1 MKHCLALLG
10 AIILSLSVAMADDSR
25 PMPASWSDG
34 PISSRALDTLDTLR
48 FDALDLAAIAA
59 EDQQRQADGEP
70 PRFAFPHPV
79 SVDAS
84 QRGTR
89 QQQGDLM
96 VWRLRVLAD
105 QANLINFGFQ
115 NLYLPEGSRLYI
127 YSGKAAESGQ
137 MDRFSVIGPYD
148 ARINQDHGEFWTP
161 NLQGDQAI
169 IEVNV
174 PANLAD
180 QFRLELAQV
189 SHGYRGFGSAALGYR
204 QDVADR
210 ADSDAKQACETTEGI
225 RSGACNQD
233 VACLSDDDPWNDP
246 RRSVGAYQRSGT
258 FACTGSLVN
267 NTAND
272 QRLLFITAR
281 HCISPTQTPSIVVY
295 WDYEWP
301 TCRRPGAAGGTAVN
315 PPDPNLT
322 NSGGTFLAS
331 TSNPFGGNCTAP
343 DECSDVF
350 LLELNGEPNENVEL
364 HWAGWDRRPP
374 PSVCAQGPGNSTE
387 GLCATIHH
395 PGVDEKRITWVAQD
409 IQIGNISGAQN
420 IHWHPFWHPNPPEL
434 PNMPDGPPATIPPAV
449 TEPGSSGSPLYSAD
463 RRLLGVLSGGPAF
476 CGATGAN
483 LSDFY
488 GGIFHAWEG
497 MGTAT
502 TRMRDY
508 LDPLNTG
515 ALFIDGIDGSGFNI
529 DSDVSS
535 VSQCG
540 FDDVVINLELTANGD
555 FEGDVSLAASGL
567 PGGASTDFSVNPVTV
582 PGSSVLTL
590 ANLDQVGAGSYTVN
604 IEGISGDFEASAN
617 ISLILAD
624 GIPANT
630 AVISPVDGALG
641 VSTTP
646 TVEWSSEQGVSFELE
661 IASDADFNDVVY
673 SVSVTGNSHEVADPL
688 DTNTSYFVRVR
699 AANDCGQDDWSNAVS
714 FTTEALPGDCPIGTE
729 PLSLLSENFDGGSL
743 PAGWDTTGS
752 SGAVTWVT
760 STAQTHSGSHSVFAQ
775 NIASVSDQRLAT
787 PSISLPQDAIALF
800 LNFQNW
806 QHIEAGGGT
815 GCYDGGLL
823 EVSTD
828 GGATWTPVEDEV
840 TVRDYDGTI
849 NGGFANPLAGLPA
862 WCGDPRDSWERY
874 SVNLGTWA
882 GQDVRFRFRFGTDSS
897 VSRVGWYVDSV
908 DVRACVQ
915 SLPPE
920 IFQDRFEELD

>member
-1 MKHCLALLG
+1 MKQLTALLG
-10 AIILSLSVAMADDSR
+10 ALILSISLAWADQR
-25 PMPASWSDG
+25 PEPASWASG
-34 PISSRALDTLDTLR
+34 PVGSERLEAIDTLR

-79 SVDAS
+79 AIDAS

-89 QQQGDLM
+89 HEQGDQL
-96 VWRLRVLAD
+96 VWRLRVVAD
-105 QANLINFGFQ
+105 QANLVNFGFQ
-115 NLYLPEGSRLYI
+115 NLYLPEGSRLFI
-127 YSGKAAESGQ
+127 YSGKAAIDGQ

-148 ARINQDHGEFWTP
+148 ERINRDHGEFWTP
-161 NLQGDQAI
+161 NLQGDEAI

-174 PANLAD
+174 PADQAD
-180 QFRLELAQV
+180 QFRLQIAQV
-189 SHGYRGFGSAALGYR
+189 SHGYRGFGSAALGYH
-204 QDVADR
+204 QDPANR
-210 ADSDAKQACETTEGI
+210 GESDAKQACDTTEGI

-281 HCISPTQTPSIVVY
+281 HCITPAQTPSIVVY

-301 TCRRPGAAGGTAVN
+301 TCRRPGAAGGTDVN

-331 TSNPFGGNCTAP
+331 TSNPFGGQCTAP

-350 LLELNGEPNENVEL
+350 LLELDGEPNEEVEL

-395 PGVDEKRITWVAQD
+395 PGVHEKRITWVAQD
-409 IQIGNISGAQN
+409 IQVGNISGAQN

-434 PNMPDGPPATIPPAV
+434 PNMPGGAPATIPPAV

-476 CGATGAN
+476 CGATGAS

-488 GGIFHAWEG
+488 GGIWHAWDG
-497 MGTAT
+497 MGTPT
-502 TRMRDY
+502 TRVRDY
-508 LDPLNTG
+508 LDPLDTG
-515 ALFIDGIDGSGFNI
+515 VLFIDGIDGAGFTI
-529 DSDVSS
+529 TPELSS

-540 FDDVVINLELTANGD
+540 FDDVVINLEISANGD
-555 FEGDVSLAASGL
+555 FEGDVSLAANGV
-567 PGGASTDFSVNPVTV
+567 PGGASADFSVNPVSV
-582 PGSSVLTL
+582 PGDSVLTL
-590 ANLDQVGAGSYTVN
+590 GSLDQAGAGAFSLQINGT
-604 IEGISGDFEASAN
+604 SGDFQNSAN
-617 ISLILAD
+617 FSLILAD
-624 GIPANT
+624 GVPDNT
-630 AVISPVDGALG
+630 AITSPADGALG
-641 VSTTP
+641 ISTSP
-646 TVEWSSEQGVSFELE
+646 TIEWSSDQGVSFDLE
-661 IASDADFNDVVY
+661 IATDADFTDVVY
-673 SVSVTGNSHEVADPL
+673 SVTVTGGSHEVASPL
-688 DTNTSYFVRVR
+688 DTNSSYYVRVR
-699 AANDCGQDDWSNAVS
+699 ASNDCGQGDWSEANR

-729 PLSLLSENFDGGSL
+729 PLSLLTENFDGGSL
-743 PAGWDTTGS
+743 PAGWSTAGS

-760 STAQTHSGSHSVFAQ
+760 STAQTHSGSHSMFAQ

-787 PSISLPQDAIALF
+787 PSVSLPGDAVSLF

-806 QHIEAGGGT
+806 QSIESSAS
-815 GCYDGGLL
+815 GCFDGGLL
-823 EVSTD
+823 EISTD
-828 GGATWTPVEDEV
+828 GGGSWAPVSEDHILN
-840 TVRDYDGTI
+840 RPYDGTI
-849 NGGFANPLAGLPA
+849 STSWSNPLGGLSG
-862 WCGDPRDSWERY
+862 WCGDPRTSWERY
-874 SVNLGTWA
+874 AVNLANWA
-882 GQDVRFRFRFGTDSS
+882 GQDVQFRFRFGTDSS
-897 VSRVGWYVDSV
+897 VSRIGWHVDSV
-908 DVRACVQ
+908 DVRACVE
-915 SLPPE
+915 SLPPQ
-920 IFQDRFEELD
+920 IFQDRFEEMD